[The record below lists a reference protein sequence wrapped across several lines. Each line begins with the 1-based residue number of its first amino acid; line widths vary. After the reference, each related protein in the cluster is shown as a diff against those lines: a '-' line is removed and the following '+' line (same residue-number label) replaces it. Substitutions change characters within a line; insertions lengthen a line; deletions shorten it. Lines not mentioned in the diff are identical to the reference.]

1 MQFYQSGCENC
12 GFLSLEGDQDR
23 CSECTTPHFQGMIS
37 YMDPPA
43 SWTAKWTHTSEF
55 LCSMRPTA
63 YLRQSQILQLIHRD
77 KYLMLLL
84 CAAKF
89 LPGVY
94 ALSVQAV
101 VPPHIE
107 EILEDNKINWH
118 KRPT

>member
-1 MQFYQSGCENC
+1 MLHEVY
-12 GFLSLEGDQDR
+12 SLLQ
-23 CSECTTPHFQGMIS
+23 P
-37 YMDPPA
+37 
-43 SWTAKWTHTSEF
+43 
-55 LCSMRPTA
+55 
-63 YLRQSQILQLIHRD
+63 SQVLQLIYHV
-77 KYLMLLL
+77 KHLMLLS

-118 KRPT
+118 KRPS